1 MARTDHRPTFFPF
14 VFTSHSKI
22 LMPSFRAPFLFLPV
36 LLASV
41 AACTADSATGPV
53 GPQSVAIQ
61 FGAVVGT
68 ADFVCGQSYNNLG
81 SPATTAA
88 ATDFMMYVHN
98 VRLVTATGT
107 EVPVTLT
114 ADNLWQADN
123 VALLDFAAGGAG
135 TPCPNAS
142 SATNLQVLG
151 TVPAGSYTGVKFELG
166 LPFDRNHQDQTTA
179 VGPYSPTRMFWSW
192 NAGYKAVRLDLTS
205 TSFPTGW
212 FIHLGSTGC
221 TPTGSASTVPTSCL
235 APNRPTVT
243 VTGFDV
249 TRDRIV
255 ADVAALVAGS
265 NLNLN
270 QGGPAGCMSGTA
282 DLDCPSIFSSF
293 GLAFNG
299 GAAPA
304 SQTFFRRVAR

>member
-1 MARTDHRPTFFPF
+1 MARTDRHPFRFPLA
-14 VFTSHSKI
+14 FTSHSI
-22 LMPSFRAPFLFLPV
+22 HLMRSFRTPFLFLSV
-36 LLASV
+36 ALASV
-41 AACTADSATGPV
+41 AACTTDSTTGPAA
-53 GPQSVAIQ
+53 PQAVTIE
-61 FGAVVGT
+61 FGAVVGS
-68 ADFVCGQSYNNLG
+68 ADFVCGQSYDNLG
-81 SPATTAA
+81 TPATTAA

-98 VRLVTATGT
+98 VRLVTPAGA

-142 SATNLQVLG
+142 SATNTQVVG
-151 TVPAGSYTGVKFELG
+151 TAPAGSYTGVKFDLG

-179 VGPYSPTRMFWSW
+179 AGPYSPTRMFWSW
-192 NAGYKAVRLDLTS
+192 NAGYKALRLDLTS
-205 TSFPTGW
+205 TGFPSGW

-221 TPTGSASTVPTSCL
+221 TPTGSASTVPTSCV
-235 APNRPTVT
+235 APNRPSVSI
-243 VTGFDV
+243 TGFDL
-249 TRDRIV
+249 TEDRIV

-265 NLNLN
+265 DLNQN
-270 QGGPAGCMSGTA
+270 QGGPAGCMSGTT